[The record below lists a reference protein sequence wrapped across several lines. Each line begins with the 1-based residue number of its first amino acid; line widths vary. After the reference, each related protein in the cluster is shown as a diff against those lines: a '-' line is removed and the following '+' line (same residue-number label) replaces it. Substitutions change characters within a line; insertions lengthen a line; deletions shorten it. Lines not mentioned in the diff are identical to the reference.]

1 MSRFVEGLDFTR
13 CLGLTNGD
21 CQIELGNFDD
31 DKLTMSVPIRFLTV
45 SELSV
50 ASD

>member
-1 MSRFVEGLDFTR
+1 MSSFVEGLDFTR
-13 CLGLTNGD
+13 CFGLINGNG
-21 CQIELGNFDD
+21 QIELMNFDD
-31 DKLTMSVPIRFLTV
+31 EKLTMSVPIRFLTV

>member
-1 MSRFVEGLDFTR
+1 MASFVEGLDFTR
-13 CLGLTNGD
+13 CLSLMNGNG
-21 CQIELGNFDD
+21 QIKRGNFDD
-31 DKLTMSVPIRFLTV
+31 EKLTMSVPIRLLTV

>member
-1 MSRFVEGLDFTR
+1 MSSFVEGLDFTR
-13 CLGLTNGD
+13 CLSLINENG
-21 CQIELGNFDD
+21 QIELGNFDD
-31 DKLTMSVPIRFLTV
+31 EKLTMSVPIRFLTV